1 MIRNNNQQGPGACA
15 SRCLSS
21 ATHGA
26 PSDLAGAA
34 RLITRRELFK
44 VKQRATTLV
53 LRILPPTFLISL
65 PLSLL
70 TLAIASLLSFSS
82 LSLSPWMGWD
92 RGTDICG
99 LAGPGRV
106 AVVLTTAQ

>member
-21 ATHGA
+21 ATH
-26 PSDLAGAA
+26 GAA

-82 LSLSPWMGWD
+82 LSLSRHGWD
-92 RGTDICG
+92 GIGARYICG